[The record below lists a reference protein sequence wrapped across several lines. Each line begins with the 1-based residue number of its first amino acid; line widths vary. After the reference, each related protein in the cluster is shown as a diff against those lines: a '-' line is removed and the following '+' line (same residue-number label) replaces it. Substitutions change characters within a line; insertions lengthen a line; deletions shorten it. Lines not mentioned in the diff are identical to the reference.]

1 MTNKI
6 QGNGVT
12 SGSFRKARWLSR
24 DVKHNKINVS
34 GVSKRNSILIKKKK
48 KSKVCKDYR
57 DFISFLNEKLKIN
70 KVPVMQTWL
79 VRSQK
84 PF

>member
-48 KSKVCKDYR
+48 SQKSAKIIG
-57 DFISFLNEKLKIN
+57 ISFL
-70 KVPVMQTWL
+70 
-79 VRSQK
+79 S
-84 PF
+84 

>member
-12 SGSFRKARWLSR
+12 SGSFRKARWLNR

-34 GVSKRNSILIKKKK
+34 GVGKRNSILIKKKK
-48 KSKVCKDYR
+48 IKSLQR
-57 DFISFLNEKLKIN
+57 
-70 KVPVMQTWL
+70 
-79 VRSQK
+79 
-84 PF
+84 